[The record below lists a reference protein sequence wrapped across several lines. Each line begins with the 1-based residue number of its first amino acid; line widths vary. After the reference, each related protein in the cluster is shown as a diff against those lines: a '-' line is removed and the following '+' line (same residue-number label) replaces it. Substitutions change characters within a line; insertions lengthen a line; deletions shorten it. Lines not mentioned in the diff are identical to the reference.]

1 MKPTIIISAFV
12 VAAVLSYSFWPDG
25 EKTNAF
31 DHVESVEAAPLAMVL
46 LPDSLSQHA
55 QIGKLGFEAKCASCH
70 GVNAAGKD
78 GLAPPLIHK
87 IYEPSHHADES
98 FQRAVAL
105 GVQAHHWRFGNM
117 PAIEGLNRGDVTMII
132 TYIRELQRANGIN

>member
-25 EKTNAF
+25 EKTSAF
-31 DHVESVEAAPLAMVL
+31 DHVESVEAAPLTTVL

-87 IYEPSHHADES
+87 IYEPSHHANES

-117 PAIEGLNRGDVTMII
+117 PAIEGLTTGDVTMII
-132 TYIRELQRANGIN
+132 AYIRELQRANGIN